1 MSAGSSFS
9 DDVFGDNPLTPRR
22 PIHDEANFDIT
33 AMIDLVFMM
42 NIFFLVTTVGASMAE
57 IDLPAARHCAPAD
70 RDTSVIVTILASPD
84 RGPGQVFVEDTPE
97 GQPIVD
103 LAQQERAIR
112 EAVEAGVRAKKT
124 TVLIKAEKNVRLRD
138 VARVGATANSVPGI
152 ELKVSVIE
160 KE

>member
-1 MSAGSSFS
+1 MSAGSNLS

-22 PIHDEANFDIT
+22 AFHDEARFDIT

-57 IDLPAARHCAPAD
+57 IDLPTARHCAPAD
-70 RDTSVIVTILASPD
+70 RDMSVIVTILASPD
-84 RGPGQVFVEDTPE
+84 RGPGRVFLEDTPE
-97 GQPIVD
+97 GRPLE
-103 LAQQERAIR
+103 LAQQERSIR
-112 EAVEAGVRAKKT
+112 EAVEAGVRAKKN
-124 TVLIKAEKNVRLRD
+124 TVLIKAEKSVRLRD
-138 VARVGATANSVPGI
+138 VARVGTVANSVPGI